1 MEQRGHIIE
10 VLNQVKDNLDKE
22 NYIKIKELSNHF
34 VHLSSVE
41 QDPDIISLAVVIY
54 ALSKLIER
62 KEYQDYKN
70 WPEFYK
76 NYIKKI
82 ENASVYLKK
91 DDDEKFREEIK
102 LLRESIQNISGNL
115 KNYINEVFRK
125 ASINKASRIYE
136 HGISMEKTA
145 NILGISLWELTEY
158 AGQARSGDINL
169 TVTLP
174 IKQRIKIAEDI
185 FK

>member
-1 MEQRGHIIE
+1 MEQRGHILE
-10 VLNQVKDNLDKE
+10 VLKQVKDNLNKE
-22 NYIKIKELSNHF
+22 NYVKIKELSNHF
-34 VHLSSVE
+34 IHVSSIE

-54 ALSKLIER
+54 ALSKIIER

-76 NYIKKI
+76 NYKKKV
-82 ENASVYLKK
+82 ENALVYLNKN
-91 DDDEKFREEIK
+91 DDENFRKEIN
-102 LLRESIQNISGNL
+102 LIRESIQDISGNL
-115 KNYINEVFRK
+115 KGYINEVFRK

-145 NILGISLWELTEY
+145 KILGISVWELAEY

-174 IKQRIKIAEDI
+174 IRQRIKIAEEI

>member
-10 VLNQVKDNLDKE
+10 VLNQVKDNLNKE

-82 ENASVYLKK
+82 ENASAYLKK

-102 LLRESIQNISGNL
+102 LLRESIQDISGN
-115 KNYINEVFRK
+115 
-125 ASINKASRIYE
+125 
-136 HGISMEKTA
+136 
-145 NILGISLWELTEY
+145 
-158 AGQARSGDINL
+158 
-169 TVTLP
+169 
-174 IKQRIKIAEDI
+174 
-185 FK
+185 FKKLH